1 MEVFVWVGDGDGL
14 CIWLVYGLFIWLV
27 YGVCIRLVY
36 GLCIWL
42 VGVGGGRFQKLSVLL
57 LRSRSAG
64 CGVGDDGWG

>member
-14 CIWLVYGLFIWLV
+14 CI
-27 YGVCIRLVY
+27 RLVY

-42 VGVGGGRFQKLSVLL
+42 VVVGGGRFQKLSVLL